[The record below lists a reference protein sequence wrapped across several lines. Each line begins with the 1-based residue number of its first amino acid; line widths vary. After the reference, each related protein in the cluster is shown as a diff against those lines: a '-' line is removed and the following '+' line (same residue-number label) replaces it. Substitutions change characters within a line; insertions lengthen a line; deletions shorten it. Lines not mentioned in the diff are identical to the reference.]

1 MVTAELLL
9 LSKAAMA
16 KLAAAGSFTKDQ
28 RDKMIE
34 KFGADSEAA
43 VNAAMSI
50 ATAAKMAAAFMYG
63 LDVPDFNDFM
73 PAGGESMWSDVRKVF
88 EKAEIGID
96 WGAIPDVK
104 PAVFQTFVTIGKM
117 KAADILKTLTEAI
130 KHKTPCPGVTTTAAL
145 VETFTREKIKTLH
158 QVGHHHQSRQKSENR
173 AVLRRAVLRESD
185 SVGTQGPCDS
195 HSVIATGS
203 CCCSFASQC
212 VIITTVLILFC
223 Y

>member
-1 MVTAELLL
+1 MEIVDCAAAVLGKASQKFSSMAPGLLGAVIDSVADDSDGKTAERALIITQDVKDMLNNYNDAQFEEAEKVLQVVTAELLL

-130 KHKTPCPGVTTTAAL
+130 KHKTPCPGVTTTA
-145 VETFTREKIKTLH
+145 R
-158 QVGHHHQSRQKSENR
+158 
-173 AVLRRAVLRESD
+173 
-185 SVGTQGPCDS
+185 
-195 HSVIATGS
+195 
-203 CCCSFASQC
+203 
-212 VIITTVLILFC
+212 
-223 Y
+223 